1 MMPTDDLEQPGP
13 QAKRAHIDDSDDETG
28 GFYPKRQRTSTE
40 NVKHG
45 WWREPEQ
52 IKLSHA
58 DYTVGWICALPIEL
72 AASHAMLDKIHESLP
87 TIDNDTNAYILGSI
101 GDHNIAMACLPFG
114 QYGTIN
120 AATVAG
126 NMMRSFRSIRFG
138 FMVGIGG
145 GVPGD
150 PDIRLGDIVVGTH
163 VIQHDLGKIVA
174 GDGFQGTATPKAPPQ
189 VLLTA
194 ISKLRAFHE
203 TNESRVSMFL
213 EEMQQ
218 RYPRLA
224 EYNYPSSCED
234 RLFLAAYDH
243 GQSGDCSSCSR
254 SQIHHRPSRSGKHP
268 RIHYGGIASG
278 DQVIKSARHR
288 DELAKKHNIIC
299 YEMEAAGLS
308 DNFSSIV
315 IRGICDY
322 ADSHK
327 NKEWQRYAAATAA
340 AYAKELLSAI
350 AASSSHGLS
359 GNYSSPLPADIPRET
374 LYARREALLESI
386 RFEQID
392 ARHATIKSAHSKTCD
407 WLIQDPLYDKWLDQ
421 SSVAEHRGF
430 FWISGKPG
438 AGKSTIMKFAYNRAK
453 QASKSDDAIISFFFN
468 ARGDELEKSTFGLYR
483 SLLLQLLERFSDL
496 QTVLDNT
503 ALISPRETGCPNTD
517 SLQELLRNAIISL
530 GQRRLTCFV
539 DALDECDESQVRDMV
554 VYFEDLGEDAVTN
567 GTQLRICFSSRH
579 YPHIDVRHGL
589 RLVIEDQPG
598 HGHDLERYVRSH
610 LRTGT
615 GKHVDNVRSKVLE
628 KAGGVFMWVVLVCK
642 ILNEEFVRGRR
653 AISRVEQRLRE
664 IPPGLSDLFKDIL
677 RRDNANMEDLL
688 LCIQWVLFARRPL
701 TLKEFY
707 FAMCSGLPESQEY
720 PTVCDPETQTEEDM
734 RVLVTGSS
742 KGLAEVTKS
751 KKATIQFIHESV
763 KDFLV
768 KDGGFRELWPDL
780 ERNFEIAGHET
791 LKHCCRSHITADVSR
806 QLHLTDIE
814 NLPRA
819 SSEDAKK
826 LRQDAVEKFP
836 FLEYATENLFHH
848 ANFVAQR
855 VSQEM
860 FLQEVSLSEW
870 IRLNNMLERYQN
882 RRYTRRVSL
891 TYILA
896 EKNFCTLL
904 EQHTRRVEDANVPG
918 ERYGYPFCAAIAHGN
933 RHAAKLLL
941 GKSAE
946 SIPIEKLFPNP
957 EYHVGRTQPSRLDT
971 NKYPVTPLHWAV
983 KEKQWAIAGFLLDS
997 GDVSYLARN
1006 KKGQSCIHLAA
1017 IGGNDS
1023 FMHRLLESS
1032 RPQQVH
1038 IDWPDKEQRTPLWY
1052 ACHHQ
1057 NEAIIRQLLLRGAQ
1071 PSTFP
1076 REPAAS
1082 PRLSLATAKLFVK
1095 EGFFSK
1101 TYLLESAVHHGL
1113 EEVLD
1118 YVLGDDKVCDL
1129 DTDEA
1134 NLLENAAAGNHDAIV
1149 RLLLDRGAADGS
1161 RKWNS
1166 HDIVIRA
1173 LFRND
1178 ANSVQYFVENGIDVV
1193 ALVKQAY
1200 SHEDEHLIKMLVEAA
1215 PKGSRITH
1223 VALMYAAMRGQEALV
1238 KFMVA
1243 KGADVNPS
1251 VSGGR
1256 GPLHNAA
1263 GKGHKSVV
1271 EFLLTQGA
1279 DVNSLGTENRSALHF
1294 GSQNGHR
1301 AVVKVLIAHGA
1312 NIDQQDWSG
1321 ETALYTAAQYGY
1333 VAVVEVLLEYK
1344 ANVNIRD
1351 DTGQTTLHI
1360 ASKAGREAVVKTLL
1374 TYGVDVNLRDAWGET
1389 ALHKASAAGH
1399 ETVVEVLLAHEAK
1412 MNLLNSSHQSA
1423 LDVAVKAG
1431 HREVTGL
1438 LFDQP
1443 QVLLS

>member
-1 MMPTDDLEQPGP
+1 MVN
-13 QAKRAHIDDSDDETG
+13 S
-28 GFYPKRQRTSTE
+28 ST
-40 NVKHG
+40 K
-45 WWREPEQ
+45 
-52 IKLSHA
+52 
-58 DYTVGWICALPIEL
+58 TAL
-72 AASHAMLDKIHESLP
+72 
-87 TIDNDTNAYILGSI
+87 
-101 GDHNIAMACLPFG
+101 AC
-114 QYGTIN
+114 
-120 AATVAG
+120 
-126 NMMRSFRSIRFG
+126 
-138 FMVGIGG
+138 
-145 GVPGD
+145 
-150 PDIRLGDIVVGTH
+150 
-163 VIQHDLGKIVA
+163 
-174 GDGFQGTATPKAPPQ
+174 
-189 VLLTA
+189 
-194 ISKLRAFHE
+194 
-203 TNESRVSMFL
+203 
-213 EEMQQ
+213 
-218 RYPRLA
+218 
-224 EYNYPSSCED
+224 
-234 RLFLAAYDH
+234 
-243 GQSGDCSSCSR
+243 
-254 SQIHHRPSRSGKHP
+254 
-268 RIHYGGIASG
+268 
-278 DQVIKSARHR
+278 
-288 DELAKKHNIIC
+288 
-299 YEMEAAGLS
+299 
-308 DNFSSIV
+308 
-315 IRGICDY
+315 
-322 ADSHK
+322 
-327 NKEWQRYAAATAA
+327 
-340 AYAKELLSAI
+340 
-350 AASSSHGLS
+350 
-359 GNYSSPLPADIPRET
+359 ET
-374 LYARREALLESI
+374 LHARRVALLESI

-407 WLIQDPLYDKWLDQ
+407 WLTQDPLYDRKLDQ
-421 SSVAEHRGF
+421 SRVVEHRGF

-438 AGKSTIMKFAYNRAK
+438 AGKSTIMKFAYNRVK

-496 QTVLDNT
+496 QTVLDNI
-503 ALISPRETGCPNTD
+503 ALIPPRETGCPNMD

-589 RLVIEDQPG
+589 RLVLEDQPG

-720 PTVCDPETQTEEDM
+720 PTVYDPETQTEEEM

-780 ERNFEIAGHET
+780 EGNFEIAGHET

-806 QLHLTDIE
+806 QLHLTDIKDIPKAVSRQLHLTDIE
-814 NLPRA
+814 ILPGA
-819 SSEDAKK
+819 CFKDAKK

-882 RRYTRRVSL
+882 RRYTRKASL

-904 EQHTRRVEDANVPG
+904 EQHTRRVGDANLPG

-933 RHAAKLLL
+933 RHAAKVLL

-946 SIPIEKLFPNP
+946 SIPIEKLFPDP
-957 EYHVGRTQPSRLDT
+957 EYHVDRTQLSRPGT

-983 KEKQWAIAGFLLDS
+983 EEKQWAIAGLLLDS
-997 GDVSYLARN
+997 GDFDHLALN

-1017 IGGNDS
+1017 IAGNDL
-1023 FMHRLLESS
+1023 FMHRLLEKSN
-1032 RPQQVH
+1032 PQQVEL
-1038 IDWPDKEQRTPLWY
+1038 DVFDKEKRTPLWY

-1057 NEAIIRQLLLRGAQ
+1057 NEAIIRQLLVRGAQ

-1129 DTDEA
+1129 DTDA
-1134 NLLENAAAGNHDAIV
+1134 TNLLENAAAGNQDAIV
-1149 RLLLDRGAADGS
+1149 RLLLDRGAADGP

-1166 HDIVIRA
+1166 YDVVIRA

-1178 ANSVQYFVENGIDVV
+1178 ASAVQYFVENGIDVV

-1200 SHEDEHLIKMLVEAA
+1200 SHEDEHLIKMRVEAA
-1215 PKGSRITH
+1215 PKENRIIH
-1223 VALMYAAMRGQEALV
+1223 VALMYATMQGQEALV
-1238 KFMVA
+1238 KLMVA
-1243 KGADVNPS
+1243 QGADVNPS
-1251 VSGGR
+1251 VSGDR

-1263 GKGHKSVV
+1263 GKGHKSLV
-1271 EFLLTQGA
+1271 EFLLMQGA
-1279 DVNSLGTENRSALHF
+1279 DVNCPGTEQRSALHF
-1294 GSQNGHR
+1294 GSQNGHG

-1312 NIDQQDWSG
+1312 NINQQDWSG

-1333 VAVVEVLLEYK
+1333 EAVVEVLLAYE
-1344 ANVNIRD
+1344 ANVNIRVA
-1351 DTGQTTLHI
+1351 TGATALHI
-1360 ASKAGREAVVKTLL
+1360 ASETGREAIVKTLLTYEVDVNLQDLYGGTALHRASAAGHEAVVKTLIS
-1374 TYGVDVNLRDAWGET
+1374 YQADINLQDRLGAT
-1389 ALHKASAAGH
+1389 ALHKAAEAGR
-1399 ETVVEVLLAHEAK
+1399 ETVVEILLAHGASV
-1412 MNLLNSSHQSA
+1412 NLLDFKGRSAPAAAARKCTNGNTIRLLHSH
-1423 LDVAVKAG
+1423 
-1431 HREVTGL
+1431 
-1438 LFDQP
+1438 
-1443 QVLLS
+1443 